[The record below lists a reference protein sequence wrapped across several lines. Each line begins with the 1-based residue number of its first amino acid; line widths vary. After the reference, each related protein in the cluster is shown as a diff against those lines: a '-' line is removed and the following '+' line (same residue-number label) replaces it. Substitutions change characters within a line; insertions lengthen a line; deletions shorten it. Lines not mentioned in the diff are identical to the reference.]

1 MPFEAQSALKPV
13 LRDIHAWWFGP
24 LAAPTDRNPEK
35 AEIWFT
41 RSDETDAHIRDTWGP
56 FIAEAMA
63 VAWDLDALSREE
75 QVGLVILLDQ
85 FPRNIYR
92 ETGDAFASDR
102 KARAIADALLIDGL
116 DRFYLVEQT
125 FVCLPFMHSELI
137 ADQDRCVLLFA
148 EMAVTAPEE
157 LAESK
162 RNGLDFATRHRDI
175 IRKFGRFPHRNEMMG
190 RESTEEE
197 KAFLGEHGR
206 GF

>member
-1 MPFEAQSALKPV
+1 MPSEAQSTLKPI

-41 RSDETDAHIRDTWGP
+41 RSDETDARIRDTWGP

-63 VAWDLDALSREE
+63 VAWDLEDLTRQE
-75 QVGLVILLDQ
+75 QVGLIILLDQ

-92 ETGDAFASDR
+92 KTGDAFASDR
-102 KARAIADALLIDGL
+102 KARAIAEELLIDGL
-116 DRFYLVEQT
+116 DRYYLVEHM
-125 FVCLPFMHSELI
+125 FLCLPFLHSESI
-137 ADQDRCVLLFA
+137 ADQDRGVLLFA

-157 LAESK
+157 LAENK

-175 IRKFGRFPHRNEMMG
+175 IRKFGRFPHRNEMLG
-190 RESTEEE
+190 RESTDEE
-197 KAFLGEHGR
+197 KAFLAEKGR